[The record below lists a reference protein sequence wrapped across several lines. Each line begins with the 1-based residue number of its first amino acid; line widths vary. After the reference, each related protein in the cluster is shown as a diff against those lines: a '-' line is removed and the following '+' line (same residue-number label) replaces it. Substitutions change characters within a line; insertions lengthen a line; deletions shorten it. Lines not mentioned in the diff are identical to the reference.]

1 MSDKLHHLVKELKK
15 NIRMPFFLRPF
26 RRRVEE
32 AFDILAQT
40 QAGKS
45 LLLNIGGA
53 PKEINIRLL
62 SSNDAGSYN
71 GSTKK
76 LTLNGFLLKKSE
88 KENLVCTIG
97 HELFHKMLHEQKM
110 GLYKKKMSPSQI
122 ITLEI
127 LNEASATA
135 FEKALLMETFPEKA
149 RQDRDLS
156 VAFQIFEKTKKE
168 NGLQTAHKKTQ
179 AFLVKALLTKEFSP
193 VRYFDWLGS
202 YLHLACLY
210 TKFSFVHDGDRVSY
224 EGNNKSYQ
232 AVLNRYTQMYH
243 PFLKTT
249 DLDKDIVSVDADVE
263 KDIQQFTDAIRRFKT
278 ERPKG
283 VPDTKQTRI
292 QAILKTKTLARD

>member
-1 MSDKLHHLVKELKK
+1 MHKNLHHLVKKLKK
-15 NIRMPFFLRPF
+15 NIQMPFYLRPF
-26 RRRVEE
+26 RKRVEK
-32 AFDILAQT
+32 AIDTLAQT
-40 QAGKS
+40 QAGKD
-45 LLLNIGGA
+45 LLMHIGDV

-76 LTLNGFLLKKSE
+76 LTLNGVLLKKSE
-88 KENLVCTIG
+88 KENLVCTMG
-97 HELFHKMLHEQKM
+97 HELFHKMLYDQKM

-179 AFLVKALLTKEFSP
+179 AFLVKALLTEELLP

-224 EGNNKSYQ
+224 EGNHKSYQ
-232 AVLNRYTQMYH
+232 TILNRYTQMYH
-243 PFLKTT
+243 PFLKVT
-249 DLDKDIVSVDADVE
+249 DLDRDIISSDEDVE
-263 KDIQQFTDAIRRFKT
+263 KDVQQFTDAIRRFKT

-292 QAILKTKTLARD
+292 QAIIRTRGLDRI